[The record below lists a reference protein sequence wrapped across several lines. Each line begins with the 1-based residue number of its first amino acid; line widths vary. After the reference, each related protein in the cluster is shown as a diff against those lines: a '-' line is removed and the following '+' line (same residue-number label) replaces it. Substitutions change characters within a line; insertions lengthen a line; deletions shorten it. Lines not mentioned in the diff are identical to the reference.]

1 MNQIRHIQKLNE
13 EELKSGTTASWHDQY
28 KDSAY
33 VNVGGLPINLTEGDV
48 ITIFSQYGEVVDI
61 NMPRDANT
69 GKPRGFAWLM
79 YADQTSTVLAVDNL
93 NGAQVLGRTLR
104 VDHVL
109 NYKQL
114 ERDQETGKLKEREE
128 QSFAA
133 HPEKFLKKAGE
144 SDGSESDSSHGSI
157 DPDDPMRD
165 YLISQ
170 RREGKKKRKLEG
182 GESKDEKR
190 RRKEERRRI
199 REDRERRK
207 AGRRD
212 GGGGGGGEGDSRRTR
227 AIEGNLEAG
236 RLSARDGDLDR
247 RRNRDVEDERDR
259 RGDRPAGRDDRSQS
273 PDRSHRRRGDS
284 HDDARRDRRRDDDRR
299 RSARDVDERGD
310 DGRSRRDYD
319 DRRGVSSGGGGGSD
333 AFADLER
340 WARGGK

>member
-48 ITIFSQYGEVVDI
+48 ITIFSQYGEIVDI
-61 NMPRDANT
+61 NMPRDPNT

-79 YADQTSTVLAVDNL
+79 YADQRSTVLAVDNL

-114 ERDQETGKLKEREE
+114 ERDQETGKLKERDE

-133 HPEKFLKKAGE
+133 HPEKFLKKE
-144 SDGSESDSSHGSI
+144 SDGPESDSSHGSI

-170 RREGKKKRKLEG
+170 RREKKEKRKAEG
-182 GESKDEKR
+182 E
-190 RRKEERRRI
+190 
-199 REDRERRK
+199 
-207 AGRRD
+207 
-212 GGGGGGGEGDSRRTR
+212 
-227 AIEGNLEAG
+227 
-236 RLSARDGDLDR
+236 
-247 RRNRDVEDERDR
+247 
-259 RGDRPAGRDDRSQS
+259 
-273 PDRSHRRRGDS
+273 
-284 HDDARRDRRRDDDRR
+284 
-299 RSARDVDERGD
+299 
-310 DGRSRRDYD
+310 
-319 DRRGVSSGGGGGSD
+319 
-333 AFADLER
+333 
-340 WARGGK
+340 

>member
-33 VNVGGLPINLTEGDV
+33 INVGGLPINLTEGDV

-79 YADQTSTVLAVDNL
+79 YADQRSTVLAVDNL

-114 ERDQETGKLKEREE
+114 ERDQESGKLKERDE

-133 HPEKFLKKAGE
+133 HPEKFLNQAGA
-144 SDGSESDSSHGSI
+144 DGGSESDSSHGSI

-170 RREGKKKRKLEG
+170 RREGKKKRKAITGRAEG
-182 GESKDEKR
+182 SGSKEEKR

-199 REDRERRK
+199 REERERRK
-207 AGRRD
+207 AGKHGGD
-212 GGGGGGGEGDSRRTR
+212 GGGRRALESGGAEGDRGGEP
-227 AIEGNLEAG
+227 
-236 RLSARDGDLDR
+236 R
-247 RRNRDVEDERDR
+247 RRPDDCREETRRGERHRSRDERSR
-259 RGDRPAGRDDRSQS
+259 S
-273 PDRSHRRRGDS
+273 PDRGERRPRREEES
-284 HDDARRDRRRDDDRR
+284 YRRSEHRDRAGEEEQEDDRR
-299 RSARDVDERGD
+299 RYGRESDSRG
-310 DGRSRRDYD
+310 G
-319 DRRGVSSGGGGGSD
+319 RRGGTEDRGGRDEGASGAS
-333 AFADLER
+333 AYADLER
-340 WARGGK
+340 FLRGG

>member
-48 ITIFSQYGEVVDI
+48 ITIFSQYGEIVDI
-61 NMPRDANT
+61 NMPRDPNT

-79 YADQTSTVLAVDNL
+79 YADQRSTVLAVDNL

-114 ERDQETGKLKEREE
+114 ERDQETGKLKERDE

-170 RREGKKKRKLEG
+170 RREKRKKRKAEG
-182 GESKDEKR
+182 DGGSSETKEEKR

-199 REDRERRK
+199 REEREARKARKGVDGGKRRAIDDGGRGPPGSGSYEVKRSRADSREREEERPS
-207 AGRRD
+207 
-212 GGGGGGGEGDSRRTR
+212 SRGPR
-227 AIEGNLEAG
+227 
-236 RLSARDGDLDR
+236 SPDR
-247 RRNRDVEDERDR
+247 YH
-259 RGDRPAGRDDRSQS
+259 RSDPRSRSRYS
-273 PDRSHRRRGDS
+273 PDRSREARGGS
-284 HDDARRDRRRDDDRR
+284 SRDEAYGSRRDDDRDRQGR
-299 RSARDVDERGD
+299 RR
-310 DGRSRRDYD
+310 YD
-319 DRRGVSSGGGGGSD
+319 DDEKQRGGSGGSGSRD

-340 WARGGK
+340 WARGA

>member
-13 EELKSGTTASWHDQY
+13 EELKSGTSASWHDQY

-33 VNVGGLPINLTEGDV
+33 VNVGGLPVNLTEGDV
-48 ITIFSQYGEVVDI
+48 ITIFSQYGEIVDI

-79 YADQTSTVLAVDNL
+79 YADQRSTVLAVDNL

-114 ERDQETGKLKEREE
+114 ERDQETGKLKERDE

-170 RREGKKKRKLEG
+170 RREGKKKRKAEG
-182 GESKDEKR
+182 VAGVETKEEKR

-199 REDRERRK
+199 REEREARK
-207 AGRRD
+207 ARKGDGSRKRAIDNDGRASRDAAEPRRRD
-212 GGGGGGGEGDSRRTR
+212 ERQPSPDRYRRHSERDEDPRSRSRDIPERSRHDRGTSREDGDRSRR
-227 AIEGNLEAG
+227 
-236 RLSARDGDLDR
+236 
-247 RRNRDVEDERDR
+247 DERDR
-259 RGDRPAGRDDRSQS
+259 DGRRRYGDEQEERGERRAGRD
-273 PDRSHRRRGDS
+273 G
-284 HDDARRDRRRDDDRR
+284 
-299 RSARDVDERGD
+299 G
-310 DGRSRRDYD
+310 
-319 DRRGVSSGGGGGSD
+319 SGGRD

-340 WARGGK
+340 WARGA